1 MGFKKLSD
9 YNEEKYEGRFVLRD
23 DNDSADVVIL
33 YRSVDDVVEV
43 DSHYIKSTDYN
54 GYVCCTGR
62 GCPACGKG
70 IRIQPKLFI
79 PVYDIK
85 NDKVLFWDRTTRFE
99 AQLNKEVLERYPNP
113 SEYVFRIT
121 RHGAANSRDTSY
133 TIMAIARNTAYPY
146 DMIMKKFNYTFP
158 DFFENICKDFPEDK
172 LASLLSSSN
181 TPASR
186 GSYGSADLPDYAVTP
201 RVNTEEIFGTKD
213 SVADDEVS
221 DELPE
226 YSPETSEGVSFDDGE
241 LSDYEQIESEEG
253 DMPF

>member
-1 MGFKKLSD
+1 MGFKKLSE
-9 YNEEKYEGRFVLRD
+9 YNEQKYEGRFILRD
-23 DNDSADVVIL
+23 DGDSADVVIL
-33 YRSVDDVVEV
+33 YRGIDDVVEV
-43 DSHYIKSTDYN
+43 DSHYIKSADYN

-121 RHGAANSRDTSY
+121 RNGAANSRETSY
-133 TIMAIARNTAYPY
+133 SIMAIARNTAYPY
-146 DMIMKKFNYTFP
+146 DEIMQKFGYTFP
-158 DFFENICKDFPEDK
+158 DFFENICKDYPEDK

-181 TPASR
+181 SPASR
-186 GSYGSADLPDYAVTP
+186 HSYGSAELPDYAVTP
-201 RVNTEEIFGTKD
+201 RVNTEEIFGAKSETIEED
-213 SVADDEVS
+213 TDD
-221 DELPE
+221 DLPE
-226 YSPETSEGVSFDDGE
+226 YSPENEDEYDSFE
-241 LSDYEQIESEEG
+241 PIEESE
-253 DMPF
+253 DDLPF